1 MTLSK
6 YSKRH
11 VQFEALEAKN
21 LFAADPLGGAVAD
34 LADTAM
40 VADIHA
46 DPLEGYPI
54 IGTIDDRLSDGMCDD
69 GLADS
74 PSLTNVSAESD
85 DTVRAFLV
93 AALDPGD
100 AVSGVH
106 GDVTNSLKVKDFTV
120 EQNLVPNLGG
130 EEGEPVNRYMTTD
143 TGEPLHTVAH
153 EAAHVVQQLGGQE
166 GEPVTGTIDDG
177 LADTPN
183 FEQDTDQTLHPAENL
198 SSAQSRVR
206 DADLTNDSPT
216 QVHHIKPHGSA
227 GSWSDYPEFT
237 EPHQLGGQEGE
248 PIFDADDWDWIDNQS
263 VQESLHACDANGQGA
278 TRHNVTGF
286 TEVGH
291 IFEQYAAEIGA
302 HNTQWDLLC
311 SK

>member
-130 EEGEPVNRYMTTD
+130 EEGEHVNRYMTTD

-177 LADTPN
+177 LADSPN
-183 FEQDTDQTLHPAENL
+183 FEQDTDQTLQPAENL

-237 EPHQLGGQEGE
+237 EPLQLGGQEGE
-248 PIFDADDWDWIDNQS
+248 PVSGELNVDPWWTGGPNLVPADSPDFVDH
-263 VQESLHACDANGQGA
+263 V
-278 TRHNVTGF
+278 
-286 TEVGH
+286 
-291 IFEQYAAEIGA
+291 FEQYAKDEFQDNYAR
-302 HNTQWDLLC
+302 LFC
-311 SK
+311 SAVNVVTTRG